1 MDFKKEII
9 IAMDINI
16 YSDSD
21 IRCFSAASF
30 KPNKGCYKSSSQ
42 AFAILVQFADLIG
55 FVFAQMFLW

>member
-16 YSDSD
+16 YSSD
-21 IRCFSAASF
+21 LRSFSAASF
-30 KPNKGCYKSSSQ
+30 KPKKGCYKSSSQ

>member
-1 MDFKKEII
+1 
-9 IAMDINI
+9 MDISI
-16 YSDSD
+16 YFSD
-21 IRCFSAASF
+21 IRSFSAASF